1 MPKRKRQ
8 KTVGHWLLTI
18 TISPHEY
25 MHGYIMT
32 DNEDDLEQVACRMI
46 DEAIKLGS
54 KYPLMNIILQTKLD
68 DTCIKMVQ
76 DIVSEGSEEAKEY
89 MADATK
95 FHLTVV
101 GMPDCNPNH
110 AKLMGLH

>member
-1 MPKRKRQ
+1 MPKRK
-8 KTVGHWLLTI
+8 KKVVGHWLLTI

-32 DNEDDLEQVACRMI
+32 DDEDDLERVAQRMI

-76 DIVSEGSEEAKEY
+76 DIVSEGNDAAKKY
-89 MADATK
+89 IADASK

-110 AKLMGLH
+110 AKLMELH

>member
-1 MPKRKRQ
+1 MPKRK
-8 KTVGHWLLTI
+8 KKVVGHWLLTI
-18 TISPHEY
+18 TISRHEY

-32 DNEDDLEQVACRMI
+32 DDENDLERAAWRMI

-54 KYPLMNIILQTKLD
+54 RDPLMNIILQTKLD

-76 DIVSEGSEEAKEY
+76 DIVSEGSDAAKKY

-110 AKLMGLH
+110 AKLMELH